1 MPCGGHVIILITIR
15 GLSPVVYSNDS
26 GSGRRIPANFSPV
39 YSAKDIAGRVRELG
53 QEVSAWCDGV
63 WRDSHTD
70 VLVIPVL
77 RGGVFFFADLVRELS
92 TSIEVAPVR
101 ARAYQAGTNAVQS
114 PEVAIDV
121 SGLAVKGRVVL
132 IVDDVSDS
140 GRTLEAL
147 EETLL
152 KAGAREVRSVVLIRR
167 LLDTPSFVPCWVGFQ
182 YSGSEWLVGYGM
194 DDNERWRNLPG
205 VYVIKKEQ

>member
-1 MPCGGHVIILITIR
+1 M
-15 GLSPVVYSNDS
+15 VYSNDS
-26 GSGRRIPANFSPV
+26 GSGRRIPANFSLV
-39 YSAKDIAGRVRELG
+39 YSAEDISDRIKELG
-53 QEVSAWCDGV
+53 QEISTWCTAV

-70 VLVIPVL
+70 ALVVPVL
-77 RGGVFFFADLVRELS
+77 RGGVFFFADLVREIS
-92 TSIEVAPVR
+92 SSIEVAPVR
-101 ARAYQAGTNAVQS
+101 TRSYQTGINAVQS

-132 IVDDVSDS
+132 VVDDVSDS

-147 EETLL
+147 EATLM
-152 KAGAREVRSVVLIRR
+152 KAGAREVRTAVLVRR
-167 LLDTPSFVPCWVGFQ
+167 LLKTPSFVPCWVGFQ
-182 YSGSEWLVGYGM
+182 YSGSEWFVGYGM